1 MTKSFQT
8 GLDQRQLVRPLQ
20 ALDLHL
26 AFRRRRSIGARLGKH
41 KLHRHA
47 HPCVFGGRAGVM
59 RREAFFQIV
68 GDAAV
73 QGVVGAAQ
81 QVAEPVHHP
90 SP

>member
-1 MTKSFQT
+1 MTKLFQT
-8 GLDQRQLVRPLQ
+8 GLDQYQLLRPLQ

-26 AFRRRRSIGARLGKH
+26 ALRCGGAVGAGRGEH
-41 KLHRHA
+41 QFHRQA
-47 HPCVFGGRAGVM
+47 CPRVFGRRAGVM
-59 RREAFFQIV
+59 RREAFFEIV